1 MCAVAC
7 HPGASGPVS
16 HISHYR
22 AAIIR
27 HARLTGRMTDA
38 RWRAGSGMF
47 VLVWAALL
55 CQRPTIPSAQANATA
70 HFGWTVFF
78 LYSVTEGRLHLAD
91 IGVAK
96 VRCQREPALC
106 NSCCRLSRC
115 RCAAGQ
121 GPLQLLMLYN
131 FVMAFNFY
139 RLSNAQRE
147 IAHVGAKTWWYSS
160 EGVLVYPMADKLVG
174 PLRDLG
180 ITPNFITIAN
190 IPVGTYMAWTVATS
204 QWQSAFFL
212 CYVHQLL
219 DGMDGT
225 MARRY
230 ALQHGPQGWARVGKL
245 CLRVWRGDHPCVH
258 ALTQSRAPGRFNMGT
273 PMGAVLDEYCDII
286 CGIILG
292 IASLWRA
299 WPHPECTVGM
309 SSLHIHGTR
318 FARRSLI
325 HMACGAVIVFY
336 CTISLMGELAWS
348 TRDPKKRIVRE
359 LRTLE
364 FIGCGRY
371 QFVVTFTPT
380 FRSPVPLVAVAG
392 AGWAFKGGV
401 YPLASWPLAPP
412 TLAV

>member
-1 MCAVAC
+1 MGKSSASRSPSRSARKSSVMTPSLGLT
-7 HPGASGPVS
+7 PGFAKLDAFVMV
-16 HISHYR
+16 
-22 AAIIR
+22 
-27 HARLTGRMTDA
+27 LNCVLFVFMTDQA
-38 RWRAGSGMF
+38 IDLFFTEKALAPSTRVYYTFLMRCSGMF

-96 VRCQREPALC
+96 
-106 NSCCRLSRC
+106 
-115 RCAAGQ
+115 

-225 MARRY
+225 MARR
-230 ALQHGPQGWARVGKL
+230 
-245 CLRVWRGDHPCVH
+245 
-258 ALTQSRAPGRFNMGT
+258 FNMGT

-299 WPHPECTVGM
+299 WPHPECTV
-309 SSLHIHGTR
+309 
-318 FARRSLI
+318 
-325 HMACGAVIVFY
+325 VIVFY

-364 FIGCGRY
+364 FIGLLGLEFMSYILWSLLCMFAYVDTVGS
-371 QFVVTFTPT
+371 QAGGHSSKHAEGVGDLGNVLDSVLKQVGIEKT
-380 FRSPVPLVAVAG
+380 AVDPMLLAY
-392 AGWAFKGGV
+392 AFMVGGMLSAV
-401 YPLASWPLAPP
+401 FY
-412 TLAV
+412 TLRMKQVL